1 MKGSVPATGWDTGL
15 CQDYDRKLALWFAT
29 RPEVRHFLKGTQMNK
44 GSKISS
50 LREELEALAVKYEL
64 DVLSAQD
71 NLANF
76 TIQVHHPEAEKR
88 QLAET
93 AIEVLEALGF
103 HFNGVTW
110 VESEKDTH
118 TDTSAPIKP
127 PLEGDLFTSDWPMPK
142 SSNG

>member
-29 RPEVRHFLKGTQMNK
+29 RPGARHFLKGTQVSK
-44 GSKISS
+44 GNKISS

-64 DVLSAQD
+64 DTLTAQD

-76 TIQVHHPEAEKR
+76 TLQVCHPEAENR

-93 AIEVLEALGF
+93 AVEVLEALGF

-110 VESEKDTH
+110 VQAEKE
-118 TDTSAPIKP
+118 TSTGTEKP
-127 PLEGDLFTSDWPMPK
+127 SVDGDLFTTDWPMPK
-142 SSNG
+142 NSDG